1 MNGIR
6 RSMEGITA
14 SRELKEG
21 TLRYLERQRARRG
34 CTAWRRVSV
43 YGLAAA
49 CCLFLLLGVG
59 WRFLYAI
66 PTSYIS
72 MDVNPSIELGV
83 NRYGRVVAAEA
94 YNQDG
99 QDILEHFSLKNKPY
113 VQAVSILLEDET
125 YRGYLTENAT
135 LVFTVISDSPEA
147 IMEALG
153 SIGMSESYSV
163 LTYTSDSHCMEEA
176 HRYQMSFGKYRAYLE
191 LAAYDGS
198 VTLEDCHGMSM
209 GEIQERIVGCRQHEG
224 ESQGGHHYREG
235 YPGQEEDGTGWE
247 DGADRSGGTRWE
259 DDADQGG
266 GTQWEDGVD
275 RSGGAR
281 WEDNADQ
288 SGGTR
293 WEDGADQS
301 GGTRWEDGADQSS
314 GTDWDSGDCGGRGYG
329 GHHGGHHDR

>member
-14 SRELKEG
+14 PRELKER
-21 TLRYLERQRARRG
+21 TLQYLERQRVRRSRP
-34 CTAWRRVSV
+34 TWRRVPV
-43 YGLAAA
+43 YGLGAAF
-49 CCLFLLLGVG
+49 CLFLLLGAG

-99 QDILEHFSLKNKPY
+99 QDILGRFSLKNKPY
-113 VQAVSILLEDET
+113 VQAVSNLLEDEV

-153 SIGMSESYSV
+153 SIGMAEPYSV

-198 VTLEDCHGMSM
+198 VTVEDCHGMSM
-209 GEIQERIVGCRQHEG
+209 GEIQERIAGCRQHEG
-224 ESQGGHHYREG
+224 ESQGGHHHRGG
-235 YPGQEEDGTGWE
+235 YPGQAEEGTGWE
-247 DGADRSGGTRWE
+247 NESRNPSSGTNQDSGTGR
-259 DDADQGG
+259 
-266 GTQWEDGVD
+266 EDGP
-275 RSGGAR
+275 
-281 WEDNADQ
+281 DQ
-288 SGGTR
+288 SG
-293 WEDGADQS
+293 
-301 GGTRWEDGADQSS
+301 
-314 GTDWDSGDCGGRGYG
+314 GTDWDSGGCGDPGHS
-329 GHHGGHHDR
+329 GHHGGHHGR

>member
-34 CTAWRRVSV
+34 RTAWRRVPV

-49 CCLFLLLGVG
+49 CCLFLLLGMG

-66 PTSYIS
+66 PPSYIS

-153 SIGMSESYSV
+153 SIGMSES
-163 LTYTSDSHCMEEA
+163 
-176 HRYQMSFGKYRAYLE
+176 
-191 LAAYDGS
+191 
-198 VTLEDCHGMSM
+198 
-209 GEIQERIVGCRQHEG
+209 
-224 ESQGGHHYREG
+224 
-235 YPGQEEDGTGWE
+235 
-247 DGADRSGGTRWE
+247 
-259 DDADQGG
+259 
-266 GTQWEDGVD
+266 
-275 RSGGAR
+275 
-281 WEDNADQ
+281 
-288 SGGTR
+288 
-293 WEDGADQS
+293 
-301 GGTRWEDGADQSS
+301 
-314 GTDWDSGDCGGRGYG
+314 
-329 GHHGGHHDR
+329 

>member
-21 TLRYLERQRARRG
+21 TLRYLERQRGRRSRP
-34 CTAWRRVSV
+34 AWRRVPV

-49 CCLFLLLGVG
+49 FCLFLLLGAG

-99 QDILEHFSLKNKPY
+99 EDILGRFSLKNKPY
-113 VQAVSILLEDET
+113 VQAVSNLLEDEA

-153 SIGMSESYSV
+153 SIGKTEPYSV

-198 VTLEDCHGMSM
+198 VTVEDCHGMSM
-209 GEIQERIVGCRQHEG
+209 GEIQDRIAGCRQHEG
-224 ESQGGHHYREG
+224 ETWGGHHHREG
-235 YPGQEEDGTGWE
+235 YSGQEENGTGWENESRNPGNGTNQDSGTGREDSAGQGGGTGRDDGVVQGGGTGWE
-247 DGADRSGGTRWE
+247 DSAG
-259 DDADQGG
+259 QGG
-266 GTQWEDGVD
+266 
-275 RSGGAR
+275 
-281 WEDNADQ
+281 
-288 SGGTR
+288 
-293 WEDGADQS
+293 
-301 GGTRWEDGADQSS
+301 
-314 GTDWDSGDCGGRGYG
+314 GTDWDSGGSGDRGHS
-329 GHHGGHHDR
+329 GHHGGHHGR